1 MLTHSLVYYVNM
13 DLQNGFRYDVSTIQ
27 NYEFTDEGY
36 LRVKAR
42 IARTGIQSYT
52 DASGGVRL
60 EYRPEDEVAS
70 QEALDSFREKCV
82 TREHPPVLLD
92 AANTKDY
99 AVGFTSADVSYSDGF
114 VESTLTVTD
123 KETIDSIMRGDVRE
137 VSCGY
142 KVDYSPE
149 PGVTPD
155 GQHYDGI
162 QRNIR
167 GNHVAIVNRAR
178 GGAQVRLM
186 LDSADAAV
194 NDLITPQK
202 EQIMSANIVFD
213 GVSFEADA
221 ALAAAIAAERE
232 DAKGSYAEM
241 KRRYED
247 AMAEASKMKEEMDA
261 MEKEMKGKMD
271 AAEGR
276 ADALE
281 QELEAVKA
289 DLEAA
294 QQTNLDSLV
303 EERIALIDKARP
315 SLDSAFDFAGKTAR
329 EIMEAS
335 IKAVRGDSLDLSE
348 RSDDYVTAMFDT
360 LAESAPRS
368 DSATTDELRKAVA
381 SIATPVSAPSSY
393 MEKLQNAWKN
403 PLSVSKER

>member
-1 MLTHSLVYYVNM
+1 MDSLNC
-13 DLQNGFRYDVSTIQ
+13 FRYDVSAIQ

-52 DASGGVRL
+52 DANGGIRL
-60 EYRPEDEVAS
+60 EYRPEEEVAAS
-70 QEALDSFREKCV
+70 AALDSFREKCV
-82 TREHPPVLLD
+82 TKEHPPVLLD
-92 AANTKDY
+92 ASNTKDY
-99 AVGFTSADVSYSDGF
+99 AIGFTSADVSYSEGF

-123 KETIDSIMRGDVRE
+123 KETIDEIMRGNVRE

-149 PGVTPD
+149 PGITSD

-162 QRNIR
+162 QKNIR

-194 NDLITPQK
+194 NDLITHSQGAV
-202 EQIMSANIVFD
+202 MSANIAFD
-213 GVSFEADA
+213 GVSFEADP
-221 ALAAAIAAERE
+221 ALAAAISAERD
-232 DAKGSYAEM
+232 DAKGSYADM
-241 KRRYED
+241 KRQYED

-261 MEKEMKGKMD
+261 MEKEMKAKQD
-271 AAEGR
+271 SAEGR
-276 ADALE
+276 ADALSE
-281 QELEAVKA
+281 ENAALKS

-294 QQTNLDSLV
+294 KQINVDSLV

-315 SLDSAFDFAGKTAR
+315 SLDSAFDFAGKSVR

-335 IKAVRGDSLDLSE
+335 IKAVRGDADLSD

-360 LAESAPRS
+360 LAETAARD
-368 DSATTDELRKAVA
+368 DSGTSELRKAVA
-381 SIATPVSAPSSY
+381 SIASPMSAPSSY
-393 MEKLQNAWKN
+393 LDKLQNAWKT

>member
-1 MLTHSLVYYVNM
+1 
-13 DLQNGFRYDVSTIQ
+13 
-27 NYEFTDEGY
+27 

-52 DASGGVRL
+52 DASGGIRL
-60 EYRPEDEVAS
+60 EYRPEEEVAADA
-70 QEALDSFREKCV
+70 ALDSFREKCV
-82 TREHPPVLLD
+82 TKEHPPVLLD
-92 AANTKDY
+92 ASNTKDY
-99 AVGFTSADVSYSDGF
+99 AVGFTSADVSYSEGF

-123 KETIDSIMRGDVRE
+123 KETIDEIMRGNVRE

-149 PGVTPD
+149 PGITSD

-162 QRNIR
+162 QKNIR

-194 NDLITPQK
+194 NDLINHSTGV
-202 EQIMSANIVFD
+202 IMAANIAFD
-213 GVSFEADA
+213 GVSFEADP
-221 ALAAAIAAERE
+221 ALAAAISAERD
-232 DAKGSYAEM
+232 DAKGSYADM
-241 KRRYED
+241 KRKYED

-261 MEKEMKGKMD
+261 MQKEMKGKCD
-271 AAEGR
+271 SAEGR
-276 ADALE
+276 ADALAE
-281 QELEAVKA
+281 EVESLKT
-289 DLEAA
+289 DLETAK
-294 QQTNLDSLV
+294 QVNVDSLV
-303 EERIALIDKARP
+303 EERIALIDKART
-315 SLDSAFDFAGKTAR
+315 SLDSAFDFAGKSAR

-335 IKAVRGDSLDLSE
+335 IKAVRGDADLSE

-368 DSATTDELRKAVA
+368 DSAATEELRKAVA
-381 SIATPVSAPSSY
+381 SIASPMSAPSSY
-393 MEKLQNAWKN
+393 MDKLQNAWKS

>member
-1 MLTHSLVYYVNM
+1 MDSLNC
-13 DLQNGFRYDVSTIQ
+13 FRYDVSAIQ

-52 DASGGVRL
+52 DANGGIRL
-60 EYRPEDEVAS
+60 EYRPEEEVAANA
-70 QEALDSFREKCV
+70 ALDSFREKCV
-82 TREHPPVLLD
+82 TKEHPPVLLD
-92 AANTKDY
+92 ASNTKDY
-99 AVGFTSADVSYSDGF
+99 AIGFTSADVSYSEGF

-123 KETIDSIMRGDVRE
+123 KETIDEIMRGNVRE

-149 PGVTPD
+149 PGITSD

-162 QRNIR
+162 QKNIR

-194 NDLITPQK
+194 NDLITHSQGAV
-202 EQIMSANIVFD
+202 MSANIAFD
-213 GVSFEADA
+213 GVSFEADP
-221 ALAAAIAAERE
+221 ALAAAISAERD

-241 KRRYED
+241 KRQYED

-261 MEKEMKGKMD
+261 MEKEMKGKCD
-271 AAEGR
+271 SAEGR
-276 ADALE
+276 ADALSE
-281 QELEAVKA
+281 ENAALKS

-294 QQTNLDSLV
+294 KQVNVDSIV

-315 SLDSAFDFAGKTAR
+315 SLDSAFDFTGKSVR

-335 IKAVRGDSLDLSE
+335 IKAVRGDADLSD

-360 LAESAPRS
+360 LAEAGARD
-368 DSATTDELRKAVA
+368 DSGTSELRKAVA
-381 SIATPVSAPSSY
+381 SIASPMSAPSSY
-393 MEKLQNAWKN
+393 MDKLQNAWKT

>member
-1 MLTHSLVYYVNM
+1 MDSLNC
-13 DLQNGFRYDVSTIQ
+13 FRYDVSTIQ

-52 DASGGVRL
+52 DANGGIRL
-60 EYRPEDEVAS
+60 EYRPEEEVAADA
-70 QEALDSFREKCV
+70 ALDSFREKCV
-82 TREHPPVLLD
+82 TKEHPPVLLD
-92 AANTKDY
+92 ASNTKDY
-99 AVGFTSADVSYSDGF
+99 AVGFTSADVTYSEGF

-123 KETIDSIMRGDVRE
+123 KETIDDIMRGNVRE

-149 PGVTPD
+149 PGITSD

-162 QRNIR
+162 QKNIR

-194 NDLITPQK
+194 NDLITHSK
-202 EQIMSANIVFD
+202 GVTMTANIAFD
-213 GVSFEADA
+213 SVSFEADP
-221 ALAAAIAAERE
+221 ALAAAISAERD

-241 KRRYED
+241 KRKYDD

-261 MEKEMKGKMD
+261 MKKEMSGKCD
-271 AAEGR
+271 SAEGR
-276 ADALE
+276 ADALAE
-281 QELEAVKA
+281 EVEVLKT
-289 DLEAA
+289 DLAAA
-294 QQTNLDSLV
+294 QQVNVDSLV
-303 EERIALIDKARP
+303 EERIALIDKART
-315 SLDSAFDFAGKTAR
+315 SLDSAFDFAGKSAR

-335 IKAVRGDSLDLSE
+335 IKTVRGDDCDLSE

-360 LAESAPRS
+360 LAATGARS
-368 DSATTDELRKAVA
+368 DSANTDELRKAVA
-381 SIATPVSAPSSY
+381 SIASPLSAPDSY
-393 MEKLQNAWKN
+393 MEKLQNAWKS

>member
-1 MLTHSLVYYVNM
+1 MDSLNC
-13 DLQNGFRYDVSTIQ
+13 FRYDVSAIQ

-52 DASGGVRL
+52 DANGGIRL
-60 EYRPEDEVAS
+60 EYRPEEEVAAS
-70 QEALDSFREKCV
+70 TALDSFREKCV
-82 TREHPPVLLD
+82 TREHPPALLD
-92 AANTKDY
+92 ASNTKDY
-99 AVGFTSADVSYSDGF
+99 AIGFTSADVSYSEGF

-123 KETIDSIMRGDVRE
+123 KETIDEIMRGNVRE

-149 PGVTPD
+149 PGITSD

-162 QRNIR
+162 QKNIR

-194 NDLITPQK
+194 NDLITHSQGAV
-202 EQIMSANIVFD
+202 MSANIAFD
-213 GVSFEADA
+213 GVSFEADP
-221 ALAAAIAAERE
+221 ALAAAISAERD
-232 DAKGSYAEM
+232 DAKGSYADM
-241 KRRYED
+241 KRQYED

-261 MEKEMKGKMD
+261 MEKEMKGKCD
-271 AAEGR
+271 SAEGR
-276 ADALE
+276 ADALSE
-281 QELEAVKA
+281 ENAALKS

-294 QQTNLDSLV
+294 KQVNVDSLV

-315 SLDSAFDFAGKTAR
+315 SLDSAFDFAGKSVR

-335 IKAVRGDSLDLSE
+335 IKAVRGDANLSD

-360 LAESAPRS
+360 LAETAARD
-368 DSATTDELRKAVA
+368 DSGTSELRKAVA
-381 SIATPVSAPSSY
+381 SIASPMSAPSSY
-393 MEKLQNAWKN
+393 MDKLQNAWKT

>member
-1 MLTHSLVYYVNM
+1 MNM
-13 DLQNGFRYDVSTIQ
+13 DSLNCFRYDVSAIQ

-52 DASGGVRL
+52 DANGGIRL
-60 EYRPEDEVAS
+60 EYRPEEEVAANA
-70 QEALDSFREKCV
+70 ALDSFREKCV
-82 TREHPPVLLD
+82 TKEHPPVLLD
-92 AANTKDY
+92 ASNTKDY
-99 AVGFTSADVSYSDGF
+99 AIGFTSADVSYSEGF

-123 KETIDSIMRGDVRE
+123 KETIDEIMRGNVRE

-149 PGVTPD
+149 PGITSD

-162 QRNIR
+162 QKNIR

-194 NDLITPQK
+194 NDLITHSQGAV
-202 EQIMSANIVFD
+202 MSANIAFD
-213 GVSFEADA
+213 GVSFEADP
-221 ALAAAIAAERE
+221 ALAAAISAERD
-232 DAKGSYAEM
+232 DAKGSYADM
-241 KRRYED
+241 KRQYED

-261 MEKEMKGKMD
+261 MEKEMKGKCD
-271 AAEGR
+271 SAEGR
-276 ADALE
+276 ADALSE
-281 QELEAVKA
+281 ENAALKS

-294 QQTNLDSLV
+294 KQINVDSLV

-315 SLDSAFDFAGKTAR
+315 SLDSAFDFAGKSVR

-335 IKAVRGDSLDLSE
+335 IKAVRGDANLSD

-360 LAESAPRS
+360 LAETAARD
-368 DSATTDELRKAVA
+368 DSGTSELRKAVA
-381 SIATPVSAPSSY
+381 SIASPMSAPSSY
-393 MEKLQNAWKN
+393 MEKLQNAWKT

>member
-1 MLTHSLVYYVNM
+1 MDSLNC
-13 DLQNGFRYDVSTIQ
+13 FRYDVSAIQ

-52 DASGGVRL
+52 DANGGIRL
-60 EYRPEDEVAS
+60 EYRPEEEVAADA
-70 QEALDSFREKCV
+70 ALDSFREKCV
-82 TREHPPVLLD
+82 TKEHPPVLLD
-92 AANTKDY
+92 ASNTKDY
-99 AVGFTSADVSYSDGF
+99 AVGFTSADVSYSEGF

-123 KETIDSIMRGDVRE
+123 KETIDEIMRGNVRE

-149 PGVTPD
+149 PGITPD

-162 QRNIR
+162 QKNIR

-194 NDLITPQK
+194 NVLINHSTGV
-202 EQIMSANIVFD
+202 IMAANIAFD
-213 GVSFEADA
+213 GVSFEADP
-221 ALAAAIAAERE
+221 ALAAAISAERD
-232 DAKGSYAEM
+232 DAKGSYADM
-241 KRRYED
+241 KRKYED

-261 MEKEMKGKMD
+261 MGKEMKGKCD
-271 AAEGR
+271 SAEGR
-276 ADALE
+276 ADALAE
-281 QELEAVKA
+281 EVESLKT
-289 DLEAA
+289 DLDAA
-294 QQTNLDSLV
+294 KQVNVDSLV
-303 EERIALIDKARP
+303 EGRIALIDKART
-315 SLDSAFDFAGKTAR
+315 SLDSAFDFAGLSAR

-335 IKAVRGDSLDLSE
+335 IKAVRGDADLSE

-360 LAESAPRS
+360 LAESAPRG
-368 DSATTDELRKAVA
+368 DSAATEELRKAVA
-381 SIATPVSAPSSY
+381 SIASPMSAPSSY
-393 MEKLQNAWKN
+393 MDKLQNAWKS

>member
-1 MLTHSLVYYVNM
+1 MDSLNC
-13 DLQNGFRYDVSTIQ
+13 FRYDVSVIQ

-52 DASGGVRL
+52 DASGGIRL
-60 EYRPEDEVAS
+60 EYRPEEEVAANA
-70 QEALDSFREKCV
+70 ALDSFREKCV
-82 TREHPPVLLD
+82 TKEHPPVLLD
-92 AANTKDY
+92 ASNTKDY
-99 AVGFTSADVSYSDGF
+99 AIGFTSADVSYSEGF

-123 KETIDSIMRGDVRE
+123 KATIDDIMRGNVRE

-149 PGVTPD
+149 PGITPD

-162 QRNIR
+162 QKNIR

-194 NDLITPQK
+194 NDLITHPQGV
-202 EQIMSANIVFD
+202 IMSANIAFD
-213 GVSFEADA
+213 GVSFEADP
-221 ALAAAIAAERE
+221 ALAAAISAERD
-232 DAKGSYAEM
+232 DAKGSYADM
-241 KRRYED
+241 KRQYED
-247 AMAEASKMKEEMDA
+247 AMATASKMKEEMDA
-261 MEKEMKGKMD
+261 MHKEMKGKCD
-271 AAEGR
+271 SAEGR
-276 ADALE
+276 ADALTE
-281 QELEAVKA
+281 EVEGLRT

-294 QQTNLDSLV
+294 KQVNVDSLV

-315 SLDSAFDFAGKTAR
+315 SLDSAFDFAGKSVR

-335 IKAVRGDSLDLSE
+335 INAVRGDADLSV

-360 LAESAPRS
+360 LVEAGSRD
-368 DSATTDELRKAVA
+368 DSGTSELRQAVA
-381 SIATPVSAPSSY
+381 SIASPMSAPSSY
-393 MEKLQNAWKN
+393 MDKLQNAWKS